1 MIETSRE
8 YQAAVVGS
16 PRRTEL
22 FLVVVIEDPDIVYTG
37 TRADSEAPWTK
48 VETIHD
54 KVVDPPPRYATLER
68 NRWLLDASFDL
79 YSDDFEV
86 PEKENQGFANNS
98 LCGPDGVFAPAAWVE
113 QDIEHCRI
121 LQGVTLLFSTDPAD
135 GYGVDF
141 QVEVL
146 SGDTV
151 YFSRTVTGNRKTE
164 VAVTGFTVHIPTMV
178 RVRFLRWSLPYR
190 RMRLPELVA
199 GLYERWTSDM
209 LASFSATQQGAFS
222 CLSLPYG
229 SARLKMDNSDRRF
242 EPRKKDSL
250 FLSIEERQGVECWIG
265 VKTGRVYE
273 KVPIGVYYQYNYGW
287 TTSSNA
293 LTMEWYLVDIIG
305 LLSQR
310 TFLPPARLPTTLKGW
325 IAALTAQLGPNFVKR
340 FQVDPD
346 YEDKPVQANRV
357 EDVTGKKC
365 GDILRWVCQASGTW
379 PRADAKTG
387 FLTAGPLWNQGNKI
401 TLDNLTDYPTMKANE
416 SMAALIF
423 QLAPLEAGAEKQE
436 YVVSGNSTSSEKTV
450 TIINP
455 FLHTQ
460 EQALAAARL
469 ILAQCGGW
477 TYETTGR
484 GDPSSEIGDVDT
496 LWLDESSAATA
507 RRMMQE
513 FQYRSGVLQG
523 CRSSML
529 QADGSY
535 LWTEF
540 YVIRQSGTWKAP
552 PGVTQLRIVLGQGG
566 QGGGVGQSGQ
576 WKPIGD
582 SNIQNNGFDP
592 VPGEPGTDGAGGA
605 IWYGVIDINP
615 EQEFDV
621 ILGQGGEPG
630 EEYGKPGTMGGH
642 TSFGPFTSEEGRYY
656 ENGYTDI
663 ANGQAFSRPG
673 VPAPLPG
680 TGDGGAGGEGGEPG
694 EGYLKVTEY
703 YPEGGT
709 GSKPNIH
716 VEWIVTK
723 EPGPGKPGIKGGTG
737 FAMVTWEKP
746 EGLRSFSI
754 P

>member
-1 MIETSRE
+1 MIKTSKE

-22 FLVVVIEDPDIVYTG
+22 FLVVVIEDPDLVYMD

-48 VETIHD
+48 AETIHD

-68 NRWLLDASFDL
+68 NRWLLDESFDL
-79 YSDDFEV
+79 YPDDFEV
-86 PEKENQGFANNS
+86 PELENQGFANNR
-98 LCGPDGVFAPAAWVE
+98 LCGPDGVFSPAAWVE
-113 QDIEHCRI
+113 QDLEHCRI

-146 SGDTV
+146 SGDAV

-178 RVRFLRWSLPYR
+178 RVRFLRWSLPSR

-199 GLYERWTSDM
+199 GLYERWTGNDLS
-209 LASFSATQQGAFS
+209 SFSATQQGAFS

-229 SARLKMDNSDRRF
+229 AARVSMDNSDRRF

-273 KVPIGVYYQYNYGW
+273 KVPIGIYYQYNYGW
-287 TTSSNA
+287 TSSSNG
-293 LTMEWYLVDIIG
+293 LTMEWNLVDIIG

-310 TFLPPARLPTTLKGW
+310 TFLPPAKLPETLKGW
-325 IAALTAQLGPNFVKR
+325 IAALAAQLGPAFVKR
-340 FQVDPD
+340 FRVDPD
-346 YEDKPVQANRV
+346 YEDKPVAARDV
-357 EDVTGKKC
+357 ADVTGKKC

-379 PRADAKTG
+379 PRADAETG
-387 FLTAGPLWNQGNKI
+387 FLVAEPLWNQGNKV
-401 TLDNLTDYPTMKANE
+401 TLDNLNSYPGMKANE

-423 QLAPLEAGAEKQE
+423 QLAPLEEGAEKQE

-455 FLHTQ
+455 FLHTPD
-460 EQALAAARL
+460 QALAAARL

-523 CRSSML
+523 CRSSLL

-540 YVIRQSGTWKAP
+540 EVIRTSGKWKAP
-552 PGVTQLRIVLGQGG
+552 PGVTQLRLVLGQGG
-566 QGGGVGQSGQ
+566 QGGGAGQAGQ

-582 SNIQNNGFDP
+582 SNISFSGYEP
-592 VPGEPGTDGAGGA
+592 VPGEPGVDGAGGA
-605 IWYGVIDINP
+605 IWYGVVDINP

-621 ILGQGGEPG
+621 VLGAGGEPG
-630 EEYGKPGTMGGH
+630 EEYGKPGRMGGH

-656 ENGYTDI
+656 ETGYTDI
-663 ANGQAFSRPG
+663 ANGQAFARPG

-694 EGYLKVTEY
+694 EGYLEWV
-703 YPEGGT
+703 PGDFSGGH
-709 GSKPNIH
+709 N
-716 VEWIVTK
+716 EWVVTK
-723 EPGPGKPGIKGGTG
+723 EPGPGGPGAKGGTG
-737 FAMVTWEKP
+737 FAMVTWEKVENATKG
-746 EGLRSFSI
+746 EGNGRI
-754 P
+754 

>member
-1 MIETSRE
+1 MIKTSKE
-8 YQAAVVGS
+8 YQNAVVDS

-22 FLVVVIEDPDIVYTG
+22 FLVVVIEDPDIVYTD
-37 TRADSEAPWTK
+37 TRADSIAPWTK

-54 KVVDPPPRYATLER
+54 KEVDPPPRYSALER
-68 NRWLLDASFDL
+68 NRWLLDESFDI
-79 YSDDFEV
+79 YPDDFEV
-86 PEKENQGFANNS
+86 PEKENQGFANNM
-98 LCGPDGVFAPAAWVE
+98 LCGPDGTFSEPAWVE
-113 QDIEHCRI
+113 QDIENCRI
-121 LQGVTLLFSTDPAD
+121 LQGVTLLFSTDPVD
-135 GYGVDF
+135 GYAVDF

-151 YFSRTVTGNRKTE
+151 YFSRTITGNHKTE
-164 VAVTGFTVHIPTMV
+164 VAVTQFTVHVPTMV

-190 RMRLPELVA
+190 RNRLPELVA
-199 GLYERWTSDM
+199 GLYERWTGDM
-209 LASFSATQQGAFS
+209 LASFSTIQQGSFS
-222 CLSLPYG
+222 CLSQPYG

-250 FLSIEERQGVECWIG
+250 FKSIEERQGVECKIG
-265 VKTGRVYE
+265 VRTGRVYE
-273 KVPIGVYYQYNYGW
+273 KIPLGIYYQYNQGW

-293 LTMEWYLVDIIG
+293 LTMEWYLVDVIG

-310 TFLPPARLPTTLKGW
+310 TFLPPEKLPATLEGW
-325 IAALTAQLGPNFVKR
+325 IKALVAQLGPNFVKKY
-340 FQVDPD
+340 QVDPD
-346 YEDKPVQANRV
+346 YAEKPVEANSV

-379 PRADAKTG
+379 SRADAETG
-387 FLTAGPLWNQGNKI
+387 FLTAEPLWNQGNKV
-401 TLDNLTDYPTMKANE
+401 TLDNLNDYPTMKANE

-423 QLAPLEAGAEKQE
+423 QLSPQEEGAEKQE

-455 FLHTQ
+455 FLHTP
-460 EQALAAARL
+460 EQALAAAQL

-477 TYETTGR
+477 TYETIGR

-513 FQYRSGVLQG
+513 FRYQDGVLQG
-523 CRSSML
+523 CRSSSL

-535 LWTEF
+535 QWTEF
-540 YVIRQSGTWKAP
+540 EVIRESGKWKAP
-552 PGVTQLRIVLGQGG
+552 PGVLKIRIVLGQAG
-566 QGGGVGQSGQ
+566 QGGGLGQDGQ

-582 SNIQNNGFDP
+582 SNISFSGFEP
-592 VPGEPGTDGAGGA
+592 VPGEPGMDGQGGA
-605 IWYGVIDINP
+605 IWYGVVEINP

-621 ILGQGGEPG
+621 HLGEGGAPG
-630 EEYGKPGTMGGH
+630 KEYGKPGSMGEH
-642 TSFGPFTSEEGRYY
+642 TTFGPWSSENGRYY

-663 ANGQAFSRPG
+663 ANGQAFARPG
-673 VPAPLPG
+673 VPEPLPG
-680 TGDGGAGGEGGEPG
+680 SGDGGAGGEGGEPG
-694 EGYLKVTEY
+694 SGYLEVTEY

-709 GSKPNIH
+709 GSKPNIR

-723 EPGPGKPGIKGGTG
+723 EPGPGKPGAKGGTG

-746 EGLRSFSI
+746 GAPFPSSL
-754 P
+754 